1 MFVDRILKKSEDCML
16 SNKLIIVAMAMGSLI
31 ACSKQ
36 LVKEEPGS
44 ENIAIVD
51 SIDQNSCI
59 LKAQVKV
66 RMTGYAE
73 RRDDYTEQDDI
84 RLAKN
89 AAVEQGGNTIYRLDH
104 PEDGKGTQSAVYQ
117 IYNCN

>member
-1 MFVDRILKKSEDCML
+1 ML
-16 SNKLIIVAMAMGSLI
+16 QNKMIIAALAIPFLV

-44 ENIAIVD
+44 ENVTIAS

-89 AAVEQGGNTIYRLDH
+89 AAVEQGGNTIYRIDH

-117 IYNCN
+117 IYNCS

>member
-1 MFVDRILKKSEDCML
+1 MIMFSKK
-16 SNKLIIVAMAMGSLI
+16 IIIATMAVPFLI

-36 LVKEEPGS
+36 LVKEDPGS
-44 ENIAIVD
+44 ENVTIVD
-51 SIDQNSCI
+51 SIDQNSCV

-73 RRDDYTEQDDI
+73 RRDDYTMQDEI

-89 AAVEQGGNTIYRLDH
+89 AAIEQDGNTLYMISD
-104 PEDGKGTQSAVYQ
+104 PEDGKGTQSGVYQ
-117 IYNCN
+117 IYNCS

>member
-1 MFVDRILKKSEDCML
+1 MFR
-16 SNKLIIVAMAMGSLI
+16 NKIIIAALAMPFLVACG
-31 ACSKQ
+31 KQ
-36 LVKEEPGS
+36 LVKDEPGS
-44 ENIAIVD
+44 ENVAIAN
-51 SIDQNSCI
+51 SIDQSSCT

>member
-1 MFVDRILKKSEDCML
+1 ML
-16 SNKLIIVAMAMGSLI
+16 SNKFIIAVMALPFLI
-31 ACSKQ
+31 ACGKSF
-36 LVKEEPGS
+36 VKEEPGS
-44 ENIAIVD
+44 ENVTIAE
-51 SIDQNSCI
+51 SIDQNSCT

-73 RRDDYTEQDDI
+73 RRGDYTEQDDI

-89 AAVEQGGNTIYRLDH
+89 AAVEQDGNTIYRLQH

-117 IYNCN
+117 IYNCS

>member
-1 MFVDRILKKSEDCML
+1 ML
-16 SNKLIIVAMAMGSLI
+16 RNKVIIAALALPLLV

-44 ENIAIVD
+44 ENVTIAD
-51 SIDQNSCI
+51 SIDQSNCT

-73 RRDDYTEQDDI
+73 RRDDYTELDDI

-89 AAVEQGGNTIYRLDH
+89 AAVEQGGNTIYRIDH

-117 IYNCN
+117 IYDCN

>member
-1 MFVDRILKKSEDCML
+1 ML
-16 SNKLIIVAMAMGSLI
+16 GNKIIIAAMTIPFLI
-31 ACSKQ
+31 ACGKSF
-36 LVKEEPGS
+36 VNEEPGS
-44 ENIAIVD
+44 ESVTIAE
-51 SIDQNSCI
+51 SIDQNSCT

-84 RLAKN
+84 LLAKN
-89 AAVEQGGNTIYRLDH
+89 AAVEQGGNTIYRLEH
-104 PEDGKGTQSAVYQ
+104 PEDGQGTQSAVYQ

>member
-1 MFVDRILKKSEDCML
+1 MLRNKIIIAALVIPFLVACGKSF
-16 SNKLIIVAMAMGSLI
+16 
-31 ACSKQ
+31 
-36 LVKEEPGS
+36 VKEEPGS
-44 ENIAIVD
+44 EKVTIAD
-51 SIDQNSCI
+51 SIDQNSCT

-89 AAVEQGGNTIYRLDH
+89 AAVEQGGNTIYRIDH

-117 IYNCN
+117 IYNCS

>member
-1 MFVDRILKKSEDCML
+1 ML
-16 SNKLIIVAMAMGSLI
+16 LNKIIIVAMAMPFLI
-31 ACSKQ
+31 ACGKSF
-36 LVKEEPGS
+36 VKEEPGS
-44 ENIAIVD
+44 ENVTIAK
-51 SIDQNSCI
+51 SIDQDKCA

>member
-1 MFVDRILKKSEDCML
+1 ML
-16 SNKLIIVAMAMGSLI
+16 RNKMIIATLALPFLI
-31 ACSKQ
+31 ACSKSY
-36 LVKEEPGS
+36 VKEELGS
-44 ENIAIVD
+44 ENVTVAN

-89 AAVEQGGNTIYRLDH
+89 AAVEQGGNTIYRLEH

-117 IYNCN
+117 IYNCS

>member
-1 MFVDRILKKSEDCML
+1 MFNNKILLASIAIPL
-16 SNKLIIVAMAMGSLI
+16 LISCSKSLI
-31 ACSKQ
+31 K
-36 LVKEEPGS
+36 VEPGS
-44 ENIAIVD
+44 ESVTIAN
-51 SIDQNSCI
+51 SIDQDSCI
-59 LKAQVKV
+59 LRAQVKV

-89 AAVEQGGNTIYRLDH
+89 AAVEQGGNTIYRIDH

-117 IYNCN
+117 IYNCS

>member
-1 MFVDRILKKSEDCML
+1 MDLKEYIRSIKDYPKKGILFRDITT
-16 SNKLIIVAMAMGSLI
+16 LIKNEKAFA
-31 ACSKQ
+31 
-36 LVKEEPGS
+36 
-44 ENIAIVD
+44 N
-51 SIDQNSCI
+51 SIDQSNCT

-89 AAVEQGGNTIYRLDH
+89 AAVKQGGNTIYRIDH

-117 IYNCN
+117 IYNCS

>member
-1 MFVDRILKKSEDCML
+1 ML
-16 SNKLIIVAMAMGSLI
+16 RNKIIIATLALPFLI
-31 ACSKQ
+31 ACSTSY
-36 LVKEEPGS
+36 VKEEPGS
-44 ENIAIVD
+44 ENVTIVD
-51 SIDQNSCI
+51 SIDQNRCV

-73 RRDDYTEQDDI
+73 RRDDYTELDDI

-89 AAVEQGGNTIYRLDH
+89 AAVEQGGNTIYRIDH

-117 IYNCN
+117 IYNCS

>member
-1 MFVDRILKKSEDCML
+1 ML
-16 SNKLIIVAMAMGSLI
+16 RNKIIIAALAMPFLV

-44 ENIAIVD
+44 ENVTIAN
-51 SIDQNSCI
+51 SIDQNSCT

-73 RRDDYTEQDDI
+73 RRDDYTEQDEI

-89 AAVEQGGNTIYRLDH
+89 AAVEQGGNTLYMISD
-104 PEDGKGTQSAVYQ
+104 PEDGKGTQSGVYQ
-117 IYNCN
+117 IYNCS

>member
-1 MFVDRILKKSEDCML
+1 MFNNKIIIAAMTLPLLVACKSFVE
-16 SNKLIIVAMAMGSLI
+16 A
-31 ACSKQ
+31 
-36 LVKEEPGS
+36 EPGS
-44 ENIAIVD
+44 EKITVAN
-51 SIDQNSCI
+51 SIDQNSCT

-117 IYNCN
+117 IYNCS

>member
-1 MFVDRILKKSEDCML
+1 MLRNKIIIAALAIPFLVACGKSF
-16 SNKLIIVAMAMGSLI
+16 
-31 ACSKQ
+31 
-36 LVKEEPGS
+36 VKEEPGS
-44 ENIAIVD
+44 EKVTIAD
-51 SIDQNSCI
+51 SIDQNRCT

-89 AAVEQGGNTIYRLDH
+89 AAVEQGGNTIYRIEH

-117 IYNCN
+117 IYNCS

>member
-1 MFVDRILKKSEDCML
+1 ML
-16 SNKLIIVAMAMGSLI
+16 SNKIIIAALAMPFLV

-36 LVKEEPGS
+36 LVKDEPGS
-44 ENIAIVD
+44 ENVTIAN
-51 SIDQNSCI
+51 SIDQSSCT

-73 RRDDYTEQDDI
+73 RRDDYTQQDDI

-104 PEDGKGTQSAVYQ
+104 PEDGRGTQSAVYQ
-117 IYNCN
+117 IYKCN

>member
-1 MFVDRILKKSEDCML
+1 MINKKIILAVL
-16 SNKLIIVAMAMGSLI
+16 ALPFLV
-31 ACSKQ
+31 ACSKSY
-36 LVKEEPGS
+36 VHNEPGS
-44 ENIAIVD
+44 ENVNVVD
-51 SIDQNSCI
+51 SVDLNSCT
-59 LKAQVKV
+59 LKAQAKV

-73 RRDDYTEQDDI
+73 RRDNYTEQDNI
-84 RLAKN
+84 QLAKN

>member
-1 MFVDRILKKSEDCML
+1 MTINKMFIAV
-16 SNKLIIVAMAMGSLI
+16 MAMSFLI

-44 ENIAIVD
+44 ESVTIAN
-51 SIDQNSCI
+51 SIDQSSCT

-73 RRDDYTEQDDI
+73 RRDDYTEKDDI
-84 RLAKN
+84 QLAKN
-89 AAVEQGGNTIYRLDH
+89 AAVEQGGNTIYRIDH
-104 PEDGKGTQSAVYQ
+104 PEDGKGTQSAIYQ
-117 IYNCN
+117 IYNCS